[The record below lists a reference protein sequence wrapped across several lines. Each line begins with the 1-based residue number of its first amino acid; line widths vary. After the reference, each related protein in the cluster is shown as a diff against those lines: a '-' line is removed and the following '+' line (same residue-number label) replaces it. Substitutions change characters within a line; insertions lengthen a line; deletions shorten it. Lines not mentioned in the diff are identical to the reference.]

1 MDLSINSSIL
11 HAITTCCDFIV
22 AVTITECWKV
32 IALYYINKLVLH
44 GKLKTSAKCN
54 LQSSLENML
63 LKLHI
68 EECLNMKHCSHAK
81 NFESKRIEN
90 WGLSIK
96 QKLLPAIYNHLL
108 WFYYCTY
115 YRGMSAG
122 DCSLCH
128 FDFLECIS
136 TKYLS
141 WKYSGYYC
149 LGWNLWLV
157 SSLENM
163 LVNV

>member
-1 MDLSINSSIL
+1 MEGDCSL
-11 HAITTCCDFIV
+11 
-22 AVTITECWKV
+22 
-32 IALYYINKLVLH
+32 LYKLVLH

-81 NFESKRIEN
+81 NFESKRIEK

-108 WFYYCTY
+108 
-115 YRGMSAG
+115 
-122 DCSLCH
+122 
-128 FDFLECIS
+128 
-136 TKYLS
+136 
-141 WKYSGYYC
+141 
-149 LGWNLWLV
+149 
-157 SSLENM
+157 
-163 LVNV
+163 